1 MQVREIAAGGS
12 ASACISAAGEL
23 WVLGKSECLCSAQD
37 ILTPKLFLQL
47 EGPQGVPAVSSV
59 AASADH
65 FLAVT
70 DDGRVNTS
78 AAAAPAA
85 SAASAAAAAAVDGT
99 ADGDFAACIVC
110 AAAAGVLLLLLL
122 DCCCCCCCCCSTHYH
137 HHHHHHDSFCLY

>member
-23 WVLGKSECLCSAQD
+23 WVWGKSECLCSAQD

-78 AAAAPAA
+78 AAAAAV
-85 SAASAAAAAAVDGT
+85 AAAAAAVDGT
-99 ADGDFAACIVC
+99 ADGAFAACIVC
-110 AAAAGVLLLLLL
+110 AAAAGVLLLLL
-122 DCCCCCCCCCSTHYH
+122 DCCCCCCSTHYH